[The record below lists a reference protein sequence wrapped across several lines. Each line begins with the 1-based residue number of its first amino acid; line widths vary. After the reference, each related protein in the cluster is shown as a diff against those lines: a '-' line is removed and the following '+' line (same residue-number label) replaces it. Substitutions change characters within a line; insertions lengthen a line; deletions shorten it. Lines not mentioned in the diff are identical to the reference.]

1 MDRLVAIVPVEARDK
16 SDGLEV
22 VVHYEGEATRIF
34 AKAPDLHAVARRLL
48 PKDVADGMLAIINGQ
63 KVDNI
68 DKLTRSVFRAVA
80 DGPPSPKKLEN

>member
-1 MDRLVAIVPVEARDK
+1 MERRSLRQRGGHPDRMDRLVAIVPVETRDK

-34 AKAPDLHAVARRLL
+34 AKAPDLHAVAR
-48 PKDVADGMLAIINGQ
+48 
-63 KVDNI
+63 
-68 DKLTRSVFRAVA
+68 SVFRAVA